1 MKGKKGCLYYLT
13 NIVIDDELLNE
24 AFSVSNAKTKK
35 DLIHE
40 ALREFIRLKK
50 RKPLTD
56 LAGSIKFYKNYDH
69 KELRKL
75 RG

>member
-1 MKGKKGCLYYLT
+1 MRT
-13 NIVIDDELLNE
+13 NIVIDDELLNK

-40 ALREFIRLKK
+40 ALREFIRLKS

-56 LAGSIKFYKNYDH
+56 LSGSIKFYKNYDH

>member
-1 MKGKKGCLYYLT
+1 MEAMMRT

-40 ALREFIRLKK
+40 ALKEFIRLKK
-50 RKPLTD
+50 RKDLVD
-56 LAGSIKFYKNYDH
+56 LAGAVRFHKNYDH
-69 KELRKL
+69 KKLRKL

>member
-1 MKGKKGCLYYLT
+1 MRT

-40 ALREFIRLKK
+40 ALKEFIRLKR
-50 RKPLTD
+50 RKDLVD
-56 LAGSIKFYKNYDH
+56 LAGAVRFHKNYNH
-69 KELRKL
+69 KKLRKL